1 MSMNMKITKC
11 KRIALI
17 IIISLF
23 APFISDNIWNYN
35 GIEFFLQYAMLFAIT
50 LFFLLPF
57 IVN

>member
-1 MSMNMKITKC
+1 MEITKG
-11 KRIALI
+11 KRVALI

-23 APFISDNIWNYN
+23 APFINDNIWNYN
-35 GIEFFLQYAMLFAIT
+35 GIEFLMQYAMLLAIT

>member
-1 MSMNMKITKC
+1 MEITKG
-11 KRIALI
+11 KRVVLI

-50 LFFLLPF
+50 LFFMLGF
-57 IVN
+57 IINR